1 MLCGPWAG
9 SAPEGRG
16 RAGEKAVPHCPRTVR
31 HHRDEVNASRL
42 DDVEKHVAS
51 ASVTPGVDPPTTGRG
66 ENKSGPPFI
75 GVRNVPGRAIMRLG
89 SKGQLSARSIRLFG
103 SDIEGT
109 VATHSPD
116 DFGLGSGFDWHRAE
130 DERPEA

>member
-9 SAPEGRG
+9 SAPECRG
-16 RAGEKAVPHCPRTVR
+16 RACEKAVPHCPRTVR

-51 ASVTPGVDPPTTGRG
+51 ATVTPGVDPPTTGRR

-75 GVRNVPGRAIMRLG
+75 GVRNVPGRAIMRLR
-89 SKGQLSARSIRLFG
+89 SKGQLSARSIRRFG
-103 SDIEGT
+103 SDIELS
-109 VATHSPD
+109 VASHSPD
-116 DFGLGSGFDWHRAE
+116 DFCLSPGLDRQRPE
-130 DERPEA
+130 NERPEA